1 MNDDEDRMIDEFLE
15 KMNLEEFQAILS
27 AKEIDSNFSALN
39 EVLEPM
45 NETKIKFENPELKIT
60 KKIRNKVLVVIPVR
74 AKNPEDN
81 NFLKDIK
88 LYQTIYELDAKKTNE
103 LVESVK
109 ENFSNLSVSVKAL
122 INTVEKSKTE
132 YFETIRL
139 MMSPMTAQVEKLN
152 KIDVNKFNKEK
163 KLNYEDK
170 RKTLDDKIKKYD
182 KSLSKIITEKKEIL
196 ENVNQNL
203 LTYINLM
210 DKLDGPINTMI
221 EKIEE
226 ILTTFEEKSK
236 NFINIIMNYTDPEE
250 KKAAMKIFNEI
261 QEINSKIVSLIND
274 YAAQLIQN
282 KKNIEKQIQGC
293 NNDLENIRQN
303 NMASSEKMN
312 ELQKDT
318 KEIIKDINDLLK
330 FCWIKEK
337 IPQINKDL
345 KGFQLYDIKSKMEEG
360 TKNVIKANE
369 KLEVNLSELKTFVKE
384 KEETLNQ
391 FFSLDLVFI
400 MDITGSMEKFVNF
413 TKEKINSIINKIKE
427 ETTVIVRLG
436 FIGYRDYLDNK
447 NLEYYKF
454 PELSTDVEYFKNSLE
469 SVKVGGG
476 GDCEDMAGGLV
487 RALEYD
493 WKSNSKF
500 AILIADAPCHGIQ
513 YHEIPNF
520 DSFEKGDSKHKVDEI
535 VKNYATKNINLL
547 CLNIMD
553 KTKKLYQNFIKYYNR
568 GKKYDS
574 LANIEVHDFTETEKL
589 ASMIVSKS
597 KEFYSKRYENNQPF
611 KS

>member
-1 MNDDEDRMIDEFLE
+1 MN
-15 KMNLEEFQAILS
+15 
-27 AKEIDSNFSALN
+27 
-39 EVLEPM
+39 
-45 NETKIKFENPELKIT
+45 
-60 KKIRNKVLVVIPVR
+60 
-74 AKNPEDN
+74 
-81 NFLKDIK
+81 
-88 LYQTIYELDAKKTNE
+88 YTNAE
-103 LVESVK
+103 
-109 ENFSNLSVSVKAL
+109 
-122 INTVEKSKTE
+122 
-132 YFETIRL
+132 
-139 MMSPMTAQVEKLN
+139 
-152 KIDVNKFNKEK
+152 
-163 KLNYEDK
+163 
-170 RKTLDDKIKKYD
+170 
-182 KSLSKIITEKKEIL
+182 EKKE
-196 ENVNQNL
+196 
-203 LTYINLM
+203 
-210 DKLDGPINTMI
+210 
-221 EKIEE
+221 
-226 ILTTFEEKSK
+226 
-236 NFINIIMNYTDPEE
+236 
-250 KKAAMKIFNEI
+250 AMKIFNEI
-261 QEINSKIVSLIND
+261 QDINTKIVSLIND
-274 YAAQLIQN
+274 YSAQLIQN

-318 KEIIKDINDLLK
+318 KEIIRDINDLLK

-337 IPQINKDL
+337 IPQITKEL

-568 GKKYDS
+568 GKKNDS

>member
-1 MNDDEDRMIDEFLE
+1 MEEDDDLKIDEFL
-15 KMNLEEFQAILS
+15 NLLTQEEFKAIQS
-27 AKEIDSNFSALN
+27 AKEIDSNFSVLN

-45 NETKIKFENPELKIT
+45 NETKIIFENPELKIK
-60 KKIRNKVLVVIPVR
+60 KKIRNKVLVVIPIK
-74 AKNPEDN
+74 ANNPEDD

-88 LYQTIYELDAKKTNE
+88 LYQTIYEMDAKKTNE

-109 ENFSNLSVSVKAL
+109 DNFSMLSGSVKSL
-122 INTVEKSKTE
+122 INTVEKSKSE

-152 KIDVNKFNKEK
+152 KIEVGKFNKEK

-170 RKTLDDKIKKYD
+170 RSRLDDKIVEYD
-182 KSLSKIITEKKEIL
+182 KNLSKIIIEKKEIL

-210 DKLDGPINTMI
+210 NKLDGPINSMI
-221 EKIEE
+221 DEIED
-226 ILTTFEEKSK
+226 ILNTFEEKSK
-236 NFINIIMNYTDPEE
+236 DFINIIMNYSSSDE
-250 KKAAMKIFNEI
+250 KKTAMKIFNEI
-261 QEINSKIVSLIND
+261 QDINTQIVSLINN
-274 YAAQLIQN
+274 YSAQLIEN
-282 KKNIEKQIQGC
+282 KKNIEKQIHAC

-303 NMASSEKMN
+303 NMASSEKMTR
-312 ELQKDT
+312 LQEETKD
-318 KEIIKDINDLLK
+318 IIKDINDLLK
-330 FCWIKEK
+330 FCWIKTK
-337 IPQINKDL
+337 IPQITKDL

-360 TKNVIKANE
+360 TKNVIKANG
-369 KLEVNLSELKTFVKE
+369 KLEVNLSELKVFVKE
-384 KEETLNQ
+384 KEEILNQ

-400 MDITGSMEKFVNF
+400 MDITGSMEKWVNF
-413 TKEKINSIINKIKE
+413 TKEKINSIINKITA

-447 NLEYYKF
+447 NMEYFKF
-454 PELSTDVEYFKNSLE
+454 PELSNDVEYFKNSLE

-476 GDCEDMAGGLV
+476 GDCEDMVGGLV

-513 YHEIPNF
+513 YHEVANF
-520 DSFEKGDSKHKVDEI
+520 DSHEKGDSKHKIDDI
-535 VKNYATKNINLL
+535 VKKYANKDINLL
-547 CLNIMD
+547 CLNIVE
-553 KTKKLYQNFIKYYNR
+553 KTKKLYENFIKYYNR
-568 GKKYDS
+568 GKKHDS

-589 ASMIVSKS
+589 AAMIVSKS
-597 KEFYSKRYENNQPF
+597 KEFYSKRYEHNVPL